1 MPASMYLGWHRPPTV
16 ATEPD
21 EYLLVIV
28 AETGYMMPYID
39 LASPTNPTL
48 ITGMT
53 E

>member
-1 MPASMYLGWHRPPTV
+1 MPTSMYLGWHRPPTV

-21 EYLLVIV
+21 EYLPVIA
-28 AETGYMMPYID
+28 AETGCMTHYID
-39 LASPTNPTL
+39 LASLTNLTL